1 MLKAIRDFFEQ
12 RVAAPANARPDEH
25 RLRLATAALLA
36 EVMRLDGQS
45 EAERTAVQ
53 RAVQARFGLSDADAG
68 ALVDLAEAEAR
79 DAIDYYQFTSL
90 INRAFGAADK
100 AHIVELLW
108 EIAYADAT
116 LSAHEQHV
124 IRKIAELLYVPQS
137 DYIAAKLRAKQ
148 RSPG

>member
-1 MLKAIRDFFEQ
+1 MLKAIRDFFDR
-12 RVAAPANARPDEH
+12 RVAAPANAPPDER

-45 EAERTAVQ
+45 EHERSAVL
-53 RAVQARFGLSDADAG
+53 RAVQTRFGLPDDDAR

-90 INRAFGAADK
+90 INREFPAEDK
-100 AHIVELLW
+100 VHIVELLW

-124 IRKIAELLYVPQS
+124 IRKIADLLYVPQS
-137 DYIAAKLRAKQ
+137 AYIAAKLRARE
-148 RSPG
+148 RSAG